1 MKKLSELRESTREA
15 GFVSEALRPEYVQK
29 IKQLIKLG
37 LINSDKGQ
45 LLIRAL
51 GRSDVTELTV
61 SEKEVIF
68 HAFETLL
75 NHVVDDRQ
83 TFQRLKQT
91 MKEDNLDE
99 SDDVSKEHGY
109 EPGSYRDLVH
119 AKLNTKGYKKV
130 HDDEYVH
137 PVTRKRLS
145 LVVRDNKV
153 WKTMS
158 TPIHEETD
166 EFQKFA
172 FPSIILLRRKAIRLF
187 PDGKKVGMYYADKLK
202 RHFAIPSTGEAV
214 SEETDIAEAVSNP
227 FPASPGGEH
236 STPVMSALKG
246 ICANK
251 EPAQVQF
258 RNGSKLKVD
267 ILTAHAILTVYGR
280 LSNPENQV
288 RFDKLLNRDN
298 EGFMKIVAFVHK
310 HYTSSGQ

>member
-1 MKKLSELRESTREA
+1 MKRLSDIRESKEPIA
-15 GFVSEALRPEYVQK
+15 EALRPEYVTK

-37 LINSDKGQ
+37 LISSDKGQ

-51 GRSDVTELTV
+51 GKGDVTEL
-61 SEKEVIF
+61 SIGEKEVIVR
-68 HAFETLL
+68 AFETLL

-83 TFQRLKQT
+83 TFQRLKTT
-91 MKEDNLDE
+91 MKEDVSLDE
-99 SDDVSKEHGY
+99 SEDVSKEHGY

-119 AKLNTKGYKKV
+119 AKLNTKGYKRV

-137 PVTRKRLS
+137 PTTRKRLS

-158 TPIHEETD
+158 TSVHEEVD
-166 EFQKFA
+166 EYQKFA
-172 FPSIILLRRKAIRLF
+172 FPSIIILRRKAIRLF
-187 PDGKKVGMYYADKLK
+187 PDGKKVGLYYADKLK
-202 RHFAIPSTGEAV
+202 RYFSIPSTGEAM
-214 SEETDIAEAVSNP
+214 SEANITEAVSNP
-227 FPASPGGEH
+227 FPASPTGEH

-288 RFDKLLNRDN
+288 RFDKMLNRDN
-298 EGFMKIVAFVHK
+298 EGFMKIVSFVHK
-310 HYTSSGQ
+310 HYTSGGQ

>member
-1 MKKLSELRESTREA
+1 MKKLSELRETTRNA

-29 IKQLIKLG
+29 VKQLIKLG
-37 LINSDKGQ
+37 LISSDKGQ

-51 GRSDVTELTV
+51 GKSDVSELTV

-68 HAFETLL
+68 HAFETLM

-83 TFQRLKQT
+83 TFQRVRNSL
-91 MKEDNLDE
+91 KEDNLE
-99 SDDVSKEHGY
+99 EAEDVSKEHGY

-158 TPIHEETD
+158 TPMHEEVD
-166 EFQKFA
+166 EYQKYA

-187 PDGKKVGMYYADKLK
+187 PDGKKVGLYYADKLK
-202 RHFAIPSTGEAV
+202 RYFSIPSTGEAM
-214 SEETDIAEAVSNP
+214 SEETNITEAAT
-227 FPASPGGEH
+227 FAASPNGEH
-236 STPVMSALKG
+236 STPVMAALKG

-267 ILTAHAILTVYGR
+267 LLTAHAILTVYGR

-288 RFDKLLNRDN
+288 RFDKMLNRDN

-310 HYTSSGQ
+310 HYTSGGQ